1 MLSEDTKDASP
12 VSSAYFRGGEWKS
25 DAIGWLQRHS
35 QPPQGQ
41 RSFAAPN
48 PTGSTMDLGDS
59 HLHKRS
65 QRTLNLYLGCW
76 LCRLH

>member
-12 VSSAYFRGGEWKS
+12 VCSAYFRGGNGRVTPQVGSK
-25 DAIGWLQRHS
+25 DIHK
-35 QPPQGQ
+35 PPQGQ

-59 HLHKRS
+59 HLHRRS

-76 LCRLH
+76 LYRLH

>member
-12 VSSAYFRGGEWKS
+12 VSSAYFRGGSGRVGSKEIHK
-25 DAIGWLQRHS
+25 
-35 QPPQGQ
+35 PPQGQ

-59 HLHKRS
+59 HLHRRS